1 MEDEGMNEHTLLI
14 KENGKNK
21 LKIYDPETDY
31 LDEMQNLIAEFSS
44 FPKLLEAKINDSKRF
59 PLFTDITISD
69 IYEFMQKNGWKPTD
83 DTEKKDLEKKNGYE

>member
-1 MEDEGMNEHTLLI
+1 MNEYTLLI

-31 LDEMQNLIAEFSS
+31 FDEMQNLIAEFSS
-44 FPKLLEAKINDSKRF
+44 FNKLIEAKINDSKRF
-59 PLFTDITISD
+59 LLFTDITISD

-83 DTEKKDLEKKNGYE
+83 DMGKKDFGEKNGCE